1 MVIPYRK
8 TWMNFLANPI
18 LVWPLC
24 MVWLPN
30 TKLRPRFLQP
40 RLNYM
45 CGLLPNLKALCDSA
59 SSLVRADDRRT
70 YLTGSG
76 CNELIHLAQVMP
88 LGRYSVNSV
97 VGNFT
102 LTRWTL
108 QQKVQRKF
116 VTLCFRVFE
125 KKHQISRLF
134 PHPFP
139 IFSEIAPWTELKIA
153 RSMCIFVPHLTL
165 STHISYPL
173 SPNAS
178 AQT

>member
-1 MVIPYRK
+1 MGFSRQEDWSGVPSPSPGVY
-8 TWMNFLANPI
+8 
-18 LVWPLC
+18 VWPS
-24 MVWLPN
+24 PN
-30 TKLRPRFLQP
+30 F
-40 RLNYM
+40 
-45 CGLLPNLKALCDSA
+45 KALCDSA

-70 YLTGSG
+70 YLTGRG
-76 CNELIHLAQVMP
+76 CNELIHLSPLAQSMP
-88 LGRYSVNSV
+88 PRRYSANPV

-108 QQKVQRKF
+108 QHRVQRKF
-116 VTLCFRVFE
+116 VTLCFRVLE

-134 PHPFP
+134 PHPSP

-153 RSMCIFVPHLTL
+153 HSMYIFVPHLTF